1 MQNRRSFLKQS
12 LMGSGLIALNSFPF
26 ETLAGSTESRLTI
39 LHTND
44 VHSRL
49 EPFPMDGGKYAGL
62 GGAARRA
69 KMIEQIRN
77 EVASVLLLDAGDI
90 FQGTPYFNLYK
101 GEPEIKLMTA
111 MKYDAATMGN
121 HDFDAGA
128 EGFAKQLPHASFPI
142 LTANYDFTQTPLE
155 GKTQPY
161 TIIKKGKLKIGIF
174 GLGIELK
181 GLVPDEAY
189 GNTKYLEPIQI
200 ANSVAEKLKKR
211 EHCDMVICLSHLGY
225 SYSFRKV
232 SDMILAKE
240 TEHIDLI
247 IGGHTHSFLDQPTV
261 MNNKVGKEIVINQV
275 GWAGIRLGRLDF
287 SFDNNKNA
295 NLMNAHSVILGKQT
309 SG

>member
-1 MQNRRSFLKQS
+1 
-12 LMGSGLIALNSFPF
+12 MGSGLIALNSFPF

-77 EVASVLLLDAGDI
+77 EVAFVLLLDAGDI

>member
-1 MQNRRSFLKQS
+1 
-12 LMGSGLIALNSFPF
+12 MGSGLIALNSFPF

>member
-1 MQNRRSFLKQS
+1 
-12 LMGSGLIALNSFPF
+12 MGSGLIALNSFPF

-161 TIIKKGKLKIGIF
+161 TIIKKGKIKIGIF

>member
-1 MQNRRSFLKQS
+1 
-12 LMGSGLIALNSFPF
+12 MGSGLIALNSFPF

-287 SFDNNKNA
+287 SFDNYKNA

>member
-1 MQNRRSFLKQS
+1 
-12 LMGSGLIALNSFPF
+12 PF

>member
-1 MQNRRSFLKQS
+1 
-12 LMGSGLIALNSFPF
+12 MGSGLIALNSFPF

-49 EPFPMDGGKYAGL
+49 EPFPADGGKYAGL
-62 GGAARRA
+62 GGVARRA
-69 KMIEQIRN
+69 KMIQQIRN
-77 EVASVLLLDAGDI
+77 EVSNVLLLDAGDI

-101 GEPEIKLMTA
+101 GEPEIKLMSA

-128 EGFAKQLPHASFPI
+128 DGFAKQLIHANFPI

-155 GKTQPY
+155 GKTQPF
-161 TIIKKGKLKIGIF
+161 TIIKKGKIKIGIF

-181 GLVPDEAY
+181 GLVPDDAY
-189 GNTKYLEPIQI
+189 GHTKYLEPIQM

-247 IGGHTHSFLDQPTV
+247 IGGHTHTFLDQPTV
-261 MNNKVGKEIVINQV
+261 MKNKVGKEIVINQV
-275 GWAGIRLGRLDF
+275 GWAGIRLGRLDY

>member
-1 MQNRRSFLKQS
+1 
-12 LMGSGLIALNSFPF
+12 MGSGLLALNSFPF

-101 GEPEIKLMTA
+101 GEPEIKLMSA

-121 HDFDAGA
+121 HDFDAGT
-128 EGFAKQLPHASFPI
+128 EGFAKQLPHANFPI

-181 GLVPDEAY
+181 GLVPDDAY

-200 ANSVAEKLKKR
+200 ANTVAEKLKKR

-247 IGGHTHSFLDQPTV
+247 IGGHTHTFLDQPTV
-261 MNNKVGKEIVINQV
+261 MKNKVGKEIVINQV
-275 GWAGIRLGRLDF
+275 GWAGIRLGRLDY